1 MQWMH
6 LLLILHR
13 RVWLHRCF
21 TRFWL
26 YSTATPH
33 CRALHQLQVRHLK
46 IWNLFSHDYC
56 NVTQGREDGCKQNDL
71 PWWPTDH
78 LKWKW
83 DHKCQQQWRRHSRI
97 VLRDVRKKK
106 TGKCGN
112 FSQVMDPPPPVWEC
126 HVFWEKNYGLFCI
139 FWTLETFIVG
149 GGVSHVKNS
158 KKWKWDLGRT
168 PPHPQFFQNSKKKKK
183 LGKASF
189 AKIPLFYLSKHTSN
203 TLKTPINNTL
213 QTTFKII
220 YFFRSKSGRKN
231 K

>member
-1 MQWMH
+1 MRHPCQTKSYKNPFPRRIWCWPRAHKGLLGTKLCNWVSLSMQWMH

-149 GGVSHVKNS
+149 GGG
-158 KKWKWDLGRT
+158 L
-168 PPHPQFFQNSKKKKK
+168 PC
-183 LGKASF
+183 
-189 AKIPLFYLSKHTSN
+189 
-203 TLKTPINNTL
+203 
-213 QTTFKII
+213 
-220 YFFRSKSGRKN
+220 
-231 K
+231 